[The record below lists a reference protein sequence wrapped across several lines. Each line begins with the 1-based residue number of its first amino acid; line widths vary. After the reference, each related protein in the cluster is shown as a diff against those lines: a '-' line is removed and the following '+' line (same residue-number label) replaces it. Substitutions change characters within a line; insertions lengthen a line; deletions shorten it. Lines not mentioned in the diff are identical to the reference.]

1 MIVKRIV
8 FALAINTQLV
18 LALSDAGRAQ
28 LDRNIAGTLSAFGAA
43 SVSVAVVENGQ
54 LAYAKAFGDADLAK
68 HVAATP
74 ETRYAVGSISKQF
87 TAAALL
93 LAQEQGN
100 VSIDDPV
107 GKYFPDLTRA
117 NEITIRE
124 LLSHTSGYEDYA
136 PQDYI
141 IPAWTKPT
149 TPEAIMDNWAKKPLN
164 FDPGTKWQYSNT
176 NYVVAGAI
184 LEKVTGQ
191 KLVAF
196 LQDHIFGPLGMAA
209 AGEWVRP
216 GGLDA
221 DAYTRFA
228 LGPPRPVAREGTGWY
243 FAAGELSMTPSDL
256 AKWDVAV
263 LEKKILSQS
272 SYAELE
278 KEVKLKDGKETHY
291 ALGLSLGEQLGT
303 PVLTHSG
310 EVSGFLA
317 LNTVFPEKNAAVIV
331 LSNEDGLGLIGAVS
345 RQVSATVLGGEDS
358 PAAQQDRLVRQ
369 VLEDLQHGELKRE
382 LFTDDAKAYFDGT
395 AMGDYQASLAP
406 MGKLVLL
413 NRQNEQQRGGMTHLS
428 YRANFQ
434 KDSVAL
440 NIYLMPDGK
449 IEQFLVEE
457 QF

>member
-1 MIVKRIV
+1 MKTLNLICALIISARIG
-8 FALAINTQLV
+8 LPLT
-18 LALSDAGRAQ
+18 DASRAQ
-28 LDRNIAGTLSAFGAA
+28 LSKNIAATLSAFGAA

-54 LAYAKAFGDADLAK
+54 LAYAKAFGDANLAK
-68 HVAATP
+68 HIAATP
-74 ETRYAVGSISKQF
+74 ETRYAVGSVSKQF

-93 LAQEQGN
+93 LAREQGKL
-100 VSIDDPV
+100 SIDDPV
-107 GKYFPDLTRA
+107 AKYFPNLTRA
-117 NEITIRE
+117 NEVTIRE

-149 TPEAIMDNWAKKPLN
+149 TPAAIMDNWGRKPLN

-176 NYVVAGAI
+176 NYVIAGAI
-184 LEKVTGQ
+184 LEKVTGE
-191 KLVAF
+191 KLVSF
-196 LQDHIFGPLGMAA
+196 LQEHIFSPLGMAS
-209 AGEWVRP
+209 AGDWVRP

-256 AKWDVAV
+256 AKWDIA
-263 LEKKILSQS
+263 LLQKKVLSQS
-272 SYAELE
+272 SYAEFE
-278 KEVKLKDGKETHY
+278 KEVKLKNGDSTHY

-303 PVLTHSG
+303 PTLSHSG

-345 RQVSATVLGGEDS
+345 RQVAATILGSEDS
-358 PAAQQDRLVRQ
+358 PAAKQDRLVKQ
-369 VLEDLQHGELKRE
+369 VLDDLQHGALESE
-382 LFTDDAKAYFDGT
+382 LFTDDAKSYFTET
-395 AMGDYQASLAP
+395 ARADYKSSLAP
-406 MGKLVLL
+406 MGKLILL
-413 NRQNEQQRGGMTHLS
+413 NRQAEHQRGGMTQLS
-428 YRANFQ
+428 YRANFE
-434 KDSVAL
+434 KGSVAL